1 MEATGNV
8 VYSSTADSFSSLQGS
23 TIEQTSNGVATF
35 GNFTVT
41 YKPNSSV
48 TLFFDMSN
56 TVERAAYQIYFR
68 HPLLSSLSSLSSS
81 SLSPCLRPCVVGEI
95 ELSLF
100 GETTICSECSPG
112 SYSLKLNAQVDSS
125 LPLTFIFPP
134 FPPPSPSSPLLSS
147 PLISPSLFS
156 SSPLLSC
163 LVLSCVCCRNANC
176 VLSMP
181 SVAVEM

>member
-125 LPLTFIFPP
+125 LPLTSIFPP
-134 FPPPSPSSPLLSS
+134 FPPPSLSSPLLSCYLTVS
-147 PLISPSLFS
+147 TRLYFLSFLIL
-156 SSPLLSC
+156 SSPPLSC
-163 LVLSCVCCRNANC
+163 LVLSCLVC
-176 VLSMP
+176 V
-181 SVAVEM
+181 VEMQTVS